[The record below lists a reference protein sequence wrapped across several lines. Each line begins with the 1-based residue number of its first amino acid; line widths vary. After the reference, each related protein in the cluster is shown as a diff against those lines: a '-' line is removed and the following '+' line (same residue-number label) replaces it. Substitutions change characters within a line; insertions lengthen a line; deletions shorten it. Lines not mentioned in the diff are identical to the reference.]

1 MRDVARGTILLST
14 CLPTNLLT
22 TCLHV
27 AQLLMRDHWRDRG
40 MLGKER
46 VGHKERSREHTVRD
60 PKHGGHKHGHKSQK
74 SLASLTWSHN

>member
-1 MRDVARGTILLST
+1 
-14 CLPTNLLT
+14 
-22 TCLHV
+22 
-27 AQLLMRDHWRDRG
+27 MRDHWRGRG

-74 SLASLTWSHN
+74 SLASLTRKKVKEHTRHRTRTRRKED